1 MQCLILAGGLGT
13 RIASVAPTIP
23 KTLIPVAGAPFA
35 QHQLTLLARSGIDRV
50 VYSIAHRGEQV
61 EEFVGDGSRWGLEVA
76 YVHDGEKL
84 LGTGGA
90 VRAALDAGVLE
101 NSFFVLYG
109 DSYLPIDYR
118 SVQAAFQKSGS
129 PALMT
134 VFRNAGRW
142 DTSNVLYEG
151 GRVLLYDKR
160 RADPRSSAMVHIDYG
175 LSVLTSD
182 VVAER
187 IPPAQPS
194 DLADLFHTLSVGGE
208 LAGYEVTTRFYEV
221 GSPAGLKDLEA
232 LLSTRPSGA

>member
-1 MQCLILAGGLGT
+1 VQCLILAGGLGT
-13 RIASVAPTIP
+13 RIASVAPAIP

-35 QHQLTLLARSGIDRV
+35 HHQLTLLARSGIERV
-50 VYSIAHRGEQV
+50 VYCIAHHGAQV

-90 VRAALDAGVLE
+90 IRAALDAGVLE
-101 NSFFVLYG
+101 HAFFVLYG

-118 SVQAAFQKSGS
+118 SVWTAFQRSGS

-142 DTSNVLYEG
+142 DTSNVLYEH

-175 LSVLTSD
+175 LSVLTSG

-187 IPPAQPS
+187 LRPAQPS
-194 DLADLFHTLSVGGE
+194 DLADLFHTLSVGDE
-208 LAGYEVTTRFYEV
+208 LAGHEVTERFYEI
-221 GSPAGLKDLEA
+221 GSPAGLRDLETH
-232 LLSTRPSGA
+232 LSTSPSGT